1 MIFKQL
7 YFIMLMCLISSLSQA
22 KVLIFTYSFNRPD
35 FIEIHYKTFKKF
47 LLDDY
52 EFIVFNDAI
61 DTNLCEQIEQICKK
75 YEIQCIR
82 IPQEIHSG
90 EYNAS
95 VRNCDVVNYSLQKV
109 GFNHDDIVALFDSDL
124 FLVREFSIKEYM
136 KDYDLAGQWQA
147 RENIHYLWIGLV
159 FLNMATMPNKNT
171 IDFGLGRIENSQT
184 DSGGYTH
191 FYLKN
196 NPSARVKWFDNVV
209 YLADLTCERC
219 KKNKTPI
226 CFHTSSLMQ
235 DLNFSTPLIHLSQLS
250 RNSISEIYL
259 KNTFYHYRAGS
270 NWNLESEQY
279 HHNKTKLL
287 NNFFKHLKI

>member
-1 MIFKQL
+1 
-7 YFIMLMCLISSLSQA
+7 MCLFSSLSQA

-109 GFNHDDIVALFDSDL
+109 GFNHDDIVALVDSDL
-124 FLVREFSIKEYM
+124 FLVKEFSIKKYLN
-136 KDYDLAGQWQA
+136 DHDLSGLHQI
-147 RENIHYLWIGLV
+147 RDEINYLWIGLA
-159 FLNMATMPNKNT
+159 FLDMSRMPNKNT
-171 IDFGLGRIENSQT
+171 INFNCGSVNGTAT
-184 DSGGYTH
+184 DSGGFTH
-191 FYLKN
+191 YYLKN
-196 NPSARVKWFDNVV
+196 NPTATVQYIDGVHYLKDFFCNDCAENNVPKC
-209 YLADLTCERC
+209 LHHIDKMKTLGFSNPLIDLT
-219 KKNKTPI
+219 
-226 CFHTSSLMQ
+226 
-235 DLNFSTPLIHLSQLS
+235 SQS
-250 RNSISEIYL
+250 RHSIMEIYL
-259 KNTFYHYRAGS
+259 NNTFLHYRAGS
-270 NWNLESEQY
+270 NWNYESPEY
-279 HHNKTKLL
+279 HERKTQLL
-287 NNFFKHLKI
+287 TTFVNELLSNSIGKK